1 MNELLSFVVQGI
13 LSLIVLLA
21 LLIFLRQRGRAR
33 SGHDAV
39 QHELNGRKQTNET
52 LSASEKRFRALI
64 ENSTDGIALV
74 GADATV
80 LYVSPSNERIYGYS
94 TEEIIHQNGLE
105 LVHPDD
111 RAVEMAH
118 WAKLLERPG
127 EISTSQCRVRHK
139 DGSWRWTEIIRK
151 NLLAEPDV
159 QAIVVNYR
167 DITERKRAEESLR
180 ESEERYRNLV
190 ELSPDMIVVHSEGKI
205 IYINPA
211 GVGFLGAADPQQLI
225 GKSLLDL
232 VHPDFR
238 RTLAERLEPIYSGR
252 ERRFQIETRFVRL
265 DGQVMDIEVSSVPIT
280 YEGKAARQVIARD
293 ISERK
298 RAEERLV
305 YQSQLLANVHDA
317 IIATDEHFTLTEW
330 NRAAEQMY
338 GWKAEEAI
346 GRKVNEVIPTEFT
359 DAQFAEALRL
369 FSETGRYRVEVVQ
382 YRRDG
387 KPIDVE
393 GTTMALR
400 DANGPISGYVSVN
413 RDITERRQAEAALH
427 ASEKRFHALI
437 ENASDVVA
445 LVSANGTIL
454 YESSALTRVL
464 GYTVE
469 ERTNRAFF
477 ELVHPDDLTDVT
489 NRFAQLLQQPDVTIS
504 TQFRYRHK
512 DGSWRWLEGT
522 GHNLLAEPGVQ
533 AIVANYRDIT
543 ERKRAEEEL
552 RKNYELL
559 NRIFATTHFCVV
571 YLDRDFNFV
580 RVNKAYANAC
590 GYPPEFFA
598 GKNHFDLYP
607 GEKAETIFRNVVS
620 TGTPFTIYANPFQF
634 PDHPERGVTYWDWTL
649 HPLMNE
655 EGYVEGLLFVLLDV
669 TKRKRAEEER
679 AHLFEQANTSRKRLQ
694 ILSQQLIEAQ
704 EIERRHIARE
714 LHDEI
719 GQVLTAVRVNL
730 QTIQLSP
737 DPSTLGPRLE
747 ESISIVEHALR
758 QVRDLSLDLRPSLL
772 DDFGLAPA
780 LEWYVDRQAERS
792 GFTAQF
798 VAVPP
803 EMQLAPLLETACF
816 RVAQAAL
823 TNVTRHAQA
832 KQVRVELHHTETE
845 LRLVVRD
852 DGIGFDVDTV
862 LEHAAQGAS
871 LGLLGM
877 RERAQLAGGQ
887 IEIESAPMNGT
898 EIRVRFPFPPSAKDR
913 PSEGYRRET

>member
-13 LSLIVLLA
+13 LPLIVLLA

-33 SGHDAV
+33 SDHDAV
-39 QHELNGRKQTNET
+39 QHELNGRKQANET

-74 GADATV
+74 SADATV

-94 TEEIIHQNGLE
+94 AEEIIHRNGLD

-118 WAKLLERPG
+118 WVKLLERPG
-127 EISTSQCRVRHK
+127 EIATSQCRVRHK
-139 DGSWRWTEIIRK
+139 DGSWRWAEVIRK

-167 DITERKRAEESLR
+167 DITERKRAEKSLR
-180 ESEERYRNLV
+180 ESRERYRGLV

-211 GVGFLGAADPQQLI
+211 GIGFLGTADPQQLI
-225 GKSLLDL
+225 GRSLLDL

-238 RTLAERLEPIYSGR
+238 RTLATRLEPIYLGR
-252 ERRFQIETRFVRL
+252 ERRSQIETRFVRL

-330 NRAAEQMY
+330 NRAAEQLY

-346 GRKVNEVIPTEFT
+346 GRKVHDVIPTEFT
-359 DAQFAEALRL
+359 DAQRTEALRL
-369 FSETGRYRVEVVQ
+369 LSETGHYRVEVAQ
-382 YRRDG
+382 YSRDG
-387 KPIDVE
+387 KPIDIE

-400 DANGPISGYVSVN
+400 DANWHISGFVSVN
-413 RDITERRQAEAALH
+413 RDI
-427 ASEKRFHALI
+427 S
-437 ENASDVVA
+437 
-445 LVSANGTIL
+445 
-454 YESSALTRVL
+454 
-464 GYTVE
+464 
-469 ERTNRAFF
+469 
-477 ELVHPDDLTDVT
+477 
-489 NRFAQLLQQPDVTIS
+489 
-504 TQFRYRHK
+504 
-512 DGSWRWLEGT
+512 
-522 GHNLLAEPGVQ
+522 
-533 AIVANYRDIT
+533 
-543 ERKRAEEEL
+543 ERKRAGEALKASEERL
-552 RKNYELL
+552 RAVISNMPIILY
-559 NRIFATTHFCVV
+559 A
-571 YLDRDFNFV
+571 LDREGIFTLS
-580 RVNKAYANAC
+580 
-590 GYPPEFFA
+590 E
-598 GKNHFDLYP
+598 GKGLEAMGLQP
-607 GEKAETIFRNVVS
+607 GEVVGRSVFELYRDEPQILEILRRALAGEGFSAVAEARNLAFEAWYS
-620 TGTPFTIYANPFQF
+620 PLQ
-634 PDHPERGVTYWDWTL
+634 DHKGEFIGVIGAAVDITA
-649 HPLMNE
+649 
-655 EGYVEGLLFVLLDV
+655 
-669 TKRKRAEEER
+669 RKRAEEER
-679 AHLFEQANTSRKRLQ
+679 ARLYEQVSASRKRLQ

-704 EIERRHIARE
+704 EVERRRIARE

-719 GQVLTAVRVNL
+719 GQVLTAVRTNL

-737 DPSTLGPRLE
+737 NPSTLGPRLE
-747 ESISIVEHALR
+747 ESIGIVEHALR

-792 GFTAQF
+792 GLTAEF
-798 VAVPP
+798 VAEPP
-803 EMQLAPLLETACF
+803 EMQLSPALETACF
-816 RVAQAAL
+816 RIAQAAL

-845 LRLVVRD
+845 LRLAIRD

-913 PSEGYRRET
+913 SSEGV